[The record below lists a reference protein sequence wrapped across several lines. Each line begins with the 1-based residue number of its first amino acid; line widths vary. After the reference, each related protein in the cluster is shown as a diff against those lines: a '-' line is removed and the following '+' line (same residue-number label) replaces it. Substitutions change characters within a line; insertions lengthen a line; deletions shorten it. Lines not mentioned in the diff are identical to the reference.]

1 MEYKDGSNNKI
12 QNYKLAKNN
21 FLIAAENGYKDAM
34 TELAKFYKHQKI
46 SPELSIM
53 QKLKSLINDN
63 NYVQKISLLKAHMW
77 ANLANNTELRDSI
90 NLDDIHLIEAQN
102 LAKDCKQKN
111 YKNC

>member
-1 MEYKDGSNNKI
+1 
-12 QNYKLAKNN
+12 
-21 FLIAAENGYKDAM
+21 
-34 TELAKFYKHQKI
+34 
-46 SPELSIM
+46 
-53 QKLKSLINDN
+53 
-63 NYVQKISLLKAHMW
+63 MW